1 MDTTVILNPLWSIW
15 YYWLPFWGGIRP
27 DVLSVDQFPYD
38 IHGCAMFE
46 SLTKRLEG
54 AFKNLRGQGHLT
66 EKNMKDGMQE
76 IRLALLEADVNFK
89 VVKKFIADVQ
99 EKAVG
104 EKVLESVHPGQQI
117 VKIVHDELVA
127 IMGQKHEGLEKAGAP
142 PTIIMMVGLQGQGKT
157 TTAGKLALMLKKK
170 GQKPLLVGADVY
182 RPAAIQQLEIV
193 AKQAGVEC
201 FSLGE
206 QANPVD
212 TCVMA
217 LGEARMR
224 GCDTIILDTAGRL
237 HVDDAMMMEVRQ
249 ISAQVKPHEILFVAN
264 AMTGQDAVKSA
275 KQFHDTLPLT
285 GVILTQMD
293 GDARGGAAI
302 SLIEVTGCPIKFV
315 GTGEK
320 LEALEAFHPQRM
332 ADQIL
337 GMGDVVSLVEKAQEV
352 VDQEAAVKFQKKARK
367 GDWNLEDFLA
377 QMQQVKKMGPMG
389 DMLKKIPGLSNMM
402 PAEGL
407 DGAEDELKYTE
418 AIIYSMTPRERQ
430 RPKLINGSRRRRIAD
445 GSGTTIQDVNA
456 LLKDFEKMRK
466 MIKQMMKGGKKG
478 RGPRGR
484 PPGAGGMPF

>member
-1 MDTTVILNPLWSIW
+1 
-15 YYWLPFWGGIRP
+15 
-27 DVLSVDQFPYD
+27 
-38 IHGCAMFE
+38 MFE
-46 SLTKRLEG
+46 TLTQKLDS
-54 AFKNLRGQGHLT
+54 AFKNIRGQGHLT
-66 EKNMKDGMQE
+66 EKNMKDGLQQ
-76 IRLALLEADVNFK
+76 IRMALLEADVNYK
-89 VVKKFIADVQ
+89 VVKKFINDVQ
-99 EKAVG
+99 AEAEG
-104 EKVLESVHPGQQI
+104 QKVLQSVKPGQQI
-117 VKIVHDELVA
+117 VKIVHDELVRL
-127 IMGQKHEGLEKAGAP
+127 MGVKHEGLKRAGTP

-182 RPAAIQQLEIV
+182 RPAAIKQLEIV

-206 QANPVD
+206 NANPVD
-212 TCVMA
+212 TCLMA
-217 LGEARMR
+217 RGEAQMR

-237 HVDDAMMMEVRQ
+237 HVDSAMMGEVRQ
-249 ISAQVKPHEILFVAN
+249 IANQVTPHEILFVAN
-264 AMTGQDAVKSA
+264 SMTGQDAVKSA
-275 KQFHDTLPLT
+275 QQFHETLPLT

-320 LEALEAFHPQRM
+320 LEALEAFYPQRM

-352 VDQEAAVKFQKKARK
+352 VDQDKAVRFQKKARK
-367 GDWNLEDFLA
+367 GNWDLEDFLQ
-377 QMQQVKKMGPMG
+377 QMQQVKKMGNMG
-389 DMLKKIPGLSNMM
+389 DMLKKIPGMGKMM
-402 PAEGL
+402 PQNML

-418 AIIYSMTPRERQ
+418 AIIYSMTLKER
-430 RPKLINGSRRRRIAD
+430 RNPKLINGSRRRRIAA

-466 MIKQMMKGGKKG
+466 MMKQMMKGAKG
-478 RGPRGR
+478 RGLRGKGSR
-484 PPGAGGMPF
+484 GMGSLPF